1 MTGGFESTHRSF
13 ALTRWLMGVLGPIVE
28 AFVLPM
34 LDAAQ
39 DVLFRCCVTRQF
51 IGNDDPWDILT
62 PFEELP
68 KELLG
73 GMLISSALDEN
84 IQHIAVLINRPP
96 HLMELAIDFEEDFIK
111 MPFVGGLRRASAQLL
126 GIRLTEFPA
135 PLTNRL
141 VRKNYPTCSHEFFH
155 VTIAEA
161 EPVVEP
167 DGVANN
173 LGRKAIRRVR
183 ER

>member
-13 ALTRWLMGVLGPIVE
+13 ALTRWLLRVLGPIVE

-34 LDAAQ
+34 RDAAQ
-39 DVLFRCCVTRQF
+39 DVLFGCSVTRQC

-73 GMLISSALDEN
+73 GILISSALDEN

-96 HLMELAIDFEEDFIK
+96 QVMELAIDFEEDFIK
-111 MPFVGGLRRASAQLL
+111 MPFVTGLRPASAQHS

-141 VRKNYPTCSHEFFH
+141 VRKNEPARSQEFFH
-155 VTIAEA
+155 ITIAEA
-161 EPVVEP
+161 EPVVES

-173 LGRKAIRRVR
+173 LGRKAITRVR
-183 ER
+183 KR